1 MNDLKSLET
10 RMKAFFKYS
19 INEEDD
25 LKPVI
30 ENGIAKIQT
39 LTGTEIDFE
48 ENREA
53 FALLQNYVRYSINYS
68 EEYFEENFH
77 KEILRLSLIEGVK
90 ANETQR

>member
-1 MNDLKSLET
+1 MNDLQNLET

-30 ENGIAKIQT
+30 ENGIVKIQT
-39 LTGTEIDFE
+39 LTGTKINFE

-53 FALLQNYVRYSINYS
+53 FVLLQNYVRYSINYA

-90 ANETQR
+90 ANET

>member
-1 MNDLKSLET
+1 
-10 RMKAFFKYS
+10 MKAFFKYS

-39 LTGTEIDFE
+39 LTGTKIDFE

-53 FALLQNYVRYSINYS
+53 FVLLQNYVRYSINYA

-90 ANETQR
+90 ANEP

>member
-1 MNDLKSLET
+1 MNDLQSLEK

-30 ENGIAKIQT
+30 ENGISRIQT
-39 LTGTEIDFE
+39 LTGTEINFE

-53 FALLQNYVRYSINYS
+53 YVLLQNYVRYAINYA

-90 ANETQR
+90 ANET

>member
-10 RMKAFFKYS
+10 RMKTFFKYS

-30 ENGIAKIQT
+30 ENGISRIQT
-39 LTGTEIDFE
+39 LTGTEINFE
-48 ENREA
+48 ENGEA
-53 FALLQNYVRYSINYS
+53 FVLLQNYVRYSINYA

-90 ANETQR
+90 ANET

>member
-30 ENGIAKIQT
+30 ENGIARIQT
-39 LTGTEIDFE
+39 LTGTEINFE
-48 ENREA
+48 ENKEA
-53 FALLQNYVRYSINYS
+53 FVLLQNYVRYSINYA

-90 ANETQR
+90 ANEP

>member
-1 MNDLKSLET
+1 MNDLQSLEK
-10 RMKAFFKYS
+10 RMKTFFKYS

-30 ENGIAKIQT
+30 ENGISRIQT
-39 LTGTEIDFE
+39 LTGTEINFE

-53 FALLQNYVRYSINYS
+53 YVLLQNYVRYSINYA

-90 ANETQR
+90 ANET

>member
-1 MNDLKSLET
+1 MNDLQSLEK
-10 RMKAFFKYS
+10 RMKTFFKYS

-30 ENGIAKIQT
+30 ENGISRIQT
-39 LTGTEIDFE
+39 LTGTEINFE

-53 FALLQNYVRYSINYS
+53 FVLLQNYVRYSINYA

-77 KEILRLSLIEGVK
+77 KEILRLSLIQGVK
-90 ANETQR
+90 ANET

>member
-1 MNDLKSLET
+1 MNDLQSLET

-19 INEEDD
+19 INEDDD

-30 ENGIAKIQT
+30 ENGIARIQT
-39 LTGTEIDFE
+39 LTGSEINFE

-53 FALLQNYVRYSINYS
+53 FVLLQNYVRYSINYA

-77 KEILRLSLIEGVK
+77 REILRLTLSEGVRDS
-90 ANETQR
+90 AREN

>member
-1 MNDLKSLET
+1 MNDLQSLEKK
-10 RMKAFFKYS
+10 MKAFFKYS

-30 ENGIAKIQT
+30 ENGIARIQT
-39 LTGTEIDFE
+39 LTGSEINFE

-53 FALLQNYVRYSINYS
+53 FVLLQNYVRYSINYA

-77 KEILRLSLIEGVK
+77 REILRLTLSEGVRDS
-90 ANETQR
+90 AREN

>member
-1 MNDLKSLET
+1 VNDLQSLEK
-10 RMKAFFKYS
+10 RMKTFFKYS

-30 ENGIAKIQT
+30 ENGISRIQT
-39 LTGTEIDFE
+39 LTGTEINFE

-53 FALLQNYVRYSINYS
+53 FVLLQNYVRYSINYA

-90 ANETQR
+90 ANET